1 MPSGVTGARARPPG
15 PAASRGPRPRGFFI
29 TLEGGDGCG
38 KSTHAAQLA
47 RWLRTQGYA
56 VRLTREPGGTPLGER
71 LRAALVN
78 QSLSPW
84 AELLLFQA
92 VRAQH
97 VAEVIRPALARGQA
111 VICDRYADSTMAYQG
126 FGRGLDRSAISWLTE
141 RVTAGTV
148 PDLTLMLDA
157 PAVAGLRRSRRH
169 QQMERRGL
177 AFQRRVRAGFRTI
190 ARRHPARCRIIRVQP
205 TAAATHTAIRE
216 VVQRALA
223 RRHRA

>member
-1 MPSGVTGARARPPG
+1 M
-15 PAASRGPRPRGFFI
+15 
-29 TLEGGDGCG
+29 
-38 KSTHAAQLA
+38 
-47 RWLRTQGYA
+47 
-56 VRLTREPGGTPLGER
+56 GER

-78 QSLSPW
+78 HSLAPW

-92 VRAQH
+92 LRAQH
-97 VAEVIRPALARGQA
+97 VAEVIQPALARGQV

-141 RVTAGTV
+141 RVTDGAV

-177 AFQRRVRAGFRTI
+177 AFQRRVRAGFLTI
-190 ARRHPARCRIIRVQP
+190 ARQSPRRCRVIPVQASP
-205 TAAATHTAIRE
+205 AATQRLIRQ